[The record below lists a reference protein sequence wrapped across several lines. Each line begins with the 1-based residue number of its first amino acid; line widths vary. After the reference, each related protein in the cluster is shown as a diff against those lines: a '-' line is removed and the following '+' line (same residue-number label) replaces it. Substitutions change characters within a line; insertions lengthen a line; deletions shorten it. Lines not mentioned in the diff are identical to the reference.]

1 MEQWQC
7 SGCDFRTYLRSGTIM
22 QASKLPICTW
32 YLAMA
37 FMSFSKKGISAS
49 ELQRQLDHSRYD
61 TIWALMHK
69 IRTAMGLR
77 DVLYNLK
84 IV

>member
-1 MEQWQC
+1 MVFGNGIHE
-7 SGCDFRTYLRSGTIM
+7 FL
-22 QASKLPICTW
+22 KE
-32 YLAMA
+32 
-37 FMSFSKKGISAS
+37 GISAS

-69 IRTAMGLR
+69 IITAMGLR
-77 DVLYNLK
+77 DALYNLK